1 MEPETS
7 GAFSVDVLSDGG
19 VAISL
24 GDACIQTAA
33 KRAHRRLSA
42 ALLEDRGGGEPVG
55 AALETLASFLSTT
68 DFASLRAEH
77 PELAGGT
84 PGRVRLWRDAGG
96 AVRWEVE
103 RSP

>member
-1 MEPETS
+1 M
-7 GAFSVDVLSDGG
+7 AFDRSFEILSDGSP
-19 VAISL
+19 VLTL

-42 ALLEDRGGGEPVG
+42 ALLEDRAGGEPVG
-55 AALETLASFLSTT
+55 AALETLARFLSTT

-77 PELAGGT
+77 AELAGGT
-84 PGRVRLWRDAGG
+84 PGRVRLWRDRGG